1 MQLIH
6 TEVVNGKRI
15 NAIKILKSATG
26 CSLREAKHGVDNI
39 GHSMGKSSATLEDAP
54 VYNGSILFR
63 QNNETQ
69 VKLIPTITKVGL
81 AIGEGEAMV
90 DIETASL
97 QILSELGTIP
107 LAHLQRA
114 MKLLELLND
123 FNEGKI
129 NNANVSN
136 T

>member
-6 TEVVNGKRI
+6 TAVANGKRI
-15 NAIKILKSATG
+15 NAIKILKAATG

-39 GHSMGKSSATLEDAP
+39 GHNMGKSSATLEDAP
-54 VYNGSILFR
+54 VYNGSLLFR
-63 QNNETQ
+63 QNNEAQ

-129 NNANVSN
+129 NNANVSD

>member
-39 GHSMGKSSATLEDAP
+39 GHSMGKSAP
-54 VYNGSILFR
+54 RNAPPAYNGSILFR